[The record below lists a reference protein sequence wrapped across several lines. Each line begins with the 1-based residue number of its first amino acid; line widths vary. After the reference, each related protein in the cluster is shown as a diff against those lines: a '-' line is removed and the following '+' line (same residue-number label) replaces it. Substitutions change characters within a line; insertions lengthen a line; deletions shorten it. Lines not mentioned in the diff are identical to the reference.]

1 MVPVT
6 IVVVVIVM
14 MMMMV
19 ILMSLKMIRLETA
32 HETIIV
38 LGGPGG

>member
-6 IVVVVIVM
+6 IVVVVIV